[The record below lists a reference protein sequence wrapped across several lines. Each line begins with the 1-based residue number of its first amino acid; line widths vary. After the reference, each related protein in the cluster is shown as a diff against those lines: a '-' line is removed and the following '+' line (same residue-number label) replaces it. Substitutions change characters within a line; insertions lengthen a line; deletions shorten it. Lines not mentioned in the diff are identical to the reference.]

1 MFNIWCCYFGKQGS
15 RPHITDVDFS
25 RDKMREAP
33 WSSGKALA
41 LDAARPRSIP
51 GLGDENY

>member
-1 MFNIWCCYFGKQGS
+1 MS
-15 RPHITDVDFS
+15 TLFS
-25 RDKMREAP
+25 VWDPEKRRDRCIAGGYKPIREAP

-51 GLGDENY
+51 GLGGENY